1 MEKRLFHFSYG
12 GIKPFGKYLPANK
25 KLVANFKFGDVY
37 GISIIKGVYFN
48 KFPRILNLYIKNH
61 SPNDIIVRIEK
72 KLYSDIKTLHETI
85 YGNSI
90 KKVTVN
96 ITEKDI
102 KELTIAVFKEEQQ
115 TDDTVVISLS
125 DIKIQQR

>member
-1 MEKRLFHFSYG
+1 M
-12 GIKPFGKYLPANK
+12 
-25 KLVANFKFGDVY
+25 
-37 GISIIKGVYFN
+37 
-48 KFPRILNLYIKNH
+48 NLYIKNH

-115 TDDTVVISLS
+115 TDDTVIISLS